1 MQVDVTKKRNA
12 TWQNKIVSTKKEN
25 KNIPIYSSYIQQKE
39 QNEQSIREQR
49 LEEELMRLDAF
60 WRII

>member
-1 MQVDVTKKRNA
+1 M
-12 TWQNKIVSTKKEN
+12 STKKEN
-25 KNIPIYSSYIQQKE
+25 KNIPIYSSYLQQKE